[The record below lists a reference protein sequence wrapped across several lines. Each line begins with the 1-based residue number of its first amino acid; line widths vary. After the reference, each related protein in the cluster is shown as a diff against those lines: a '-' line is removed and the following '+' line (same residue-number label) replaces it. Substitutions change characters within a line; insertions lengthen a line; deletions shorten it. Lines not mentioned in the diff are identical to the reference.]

1 MQVIGKMKQLLGSHG
16 DVDTEKV
23 TGAITV
29 LTELSVLNI
38 AEVNKAS
45 EGGGLYVAR
54 DGEILET
61 YDSYAEGR
69 AAFKIVPTGLRTKFN
84 NTPLVASFV
93 KSKGTWV
100 GALID
105 IPERIFKNYKKA
117 YGHGGFNEQYVEI
130 FCGENH
136 GRDITGFGLN
146 HLLHPDDITE
156 EIDGDTPE
164 LIDQIS
170 NLKNALDKAEKCLLD
185 KSMNKSKRKKA
196 EEKVANL
203 KKQIASLKN
212 KAQITKDVVES
223 EDHDIDTAVSEEQHV
238 EEVIEVTISTEV
250 STIDEPVVEND
261 EHLEEIKHET
271 DAEDTND
278 TEDAEVNIN
287 NIEESS
293 DNQTDVTDKVEEIS
307 ENTEATTEPEQ
318 ATEPETE
325 PETEPAQEEV
335 PEDTRQ
341 AIDRLKAIR
350 QSTRART
357 KASDKANTEVE
368 EKPADVEIAEQP
380 ESTEDKPSETAVAEQ
395 EPVKPNKPT
404 RTIDKATE
412 NEMWAEIGEDV
423 SDRELEL
430 KSEFVTELYNKLMD
444 KENWA
449 KDNGKWLL
457 EYIKGLVICIDNYRK
472 LRKKDNNG
480 YVLSDGGKKMLFNT
494 GLIDTYGNF
503 IYIIDHTAS
512 TRTPFEKRVLTI
524 VKSKSSLLD
533 EGFTLDK
540 IKVMPK
546 RFKFVSD
553 NRDLVFNSTM
563 DEFDIIDTEHL
574 NHIIN
579 ERRSRFPEKYAN
591 ESCKNLADKIKISIE
606 QAIEMQEVNYKYIVP
621 MYNLATQEIE
631 FLIPMHLDTTYDQ
644 KPELCIIV
652 AKKNGLWKI
661 FTIISSDLAYSNAR
675 LISKVCTTWLD

>member
-69 AAFKIVPTGLRTKFN
+69 ATFKIVPTGLRTKFN

-156 EIDGDTPE
+156 EINGDTPE

-203 KKQIASLKN
+203 KKQIASLEN
-212 KAQITKDVVES
+212 KAQIIKDNVVES

-261 EHLEEIKHET
+261 EHLEEIKDET
-271 DAEDTND
+271 ENDDDTEDTN
-278 TEDAEVNIN
+278 VNIN

-293 DNQTDVTDKVEEIS
+293 DNQTDVIDNVEEIS
-307 ENTEATTEPEQ
+307 ENTEAATEQEQEPEP
-318 ATEPETE
+318 EP
-325 PETEPAQEEV
+325 V

-350 QSTRART
+350 QRTRVRG
-357 KASDKANTEVE
+357 KVSVKANDEAE
-368 EKPADVEIAEQP
+368 EKTADVEVVEQP
-380 ESTEDKPSETAVAEQ
+380 DSNEDKPSETVVAET
-395 EPVKPNKPT
+395 EPIKVTKQT

-423 SDRELEL
+423 SDKELEL

-472 LRKKDNNG
+472 LRRKDNNG

-503 IYIIDHTAS
+503 IYVIDHTAS
-512 TRTPFEKRVLTI
+512 TRTNFEKRVLTI

-563 DEFDIIDTEHL
+563 DEFDLIDTEHL

-631 FLIPMHLDTTYDQ
+631 FLIPMHLDTTYGQ

-675 LISKVCTTWLD
+675 LISKVCTTWSD

>member
-69 AAFKIVPTGLRTKFN
+69 ATFKIVPTGLRTKFN

-156 EIDGDTPE
+156 EINGDTPE

-203 KKQIASLKN
+203 KKQIASLEN
-212 KAQITKDVVES
+212 KAQIIKDNVVES

-261 EHLEEIKHET
+261 EHLEEIKDET
-271 DAEDTND
+271 ENDDDTEDTN
-278 TEDAEVNIN
+278 VNIN

-293 DNQTDVTDKVEEIS
+293 DNQTDVIDNVEEIS
-307 ENTEATTEPEQ
+307 ENTEAATEQEQ
-318 ATEPETE
+318 EPETE
-325 PETEPAQEEV
+325 PV

-350 QSTRART
+350 QRTRVRG
-357 KASDKANTEVE
+357 KVSVKANDEAE
-368 EKPADVEIAEQP
+368 EKTADVEVAEQP
-380 ESTEDKPSETAVAEQ
+380 DSNEDKPSETVVAEH
-395 EPVKPNKPT
+395 EPIKVTKQT

-423 SDRELEL
+423 SDKELEL

-503 IYIIDHTAS
+503 IYVIDHTAS
-512 TRTPFEKRVLTI
+512 TRTNFEKRVLTI

-563 DEFDIIDTEHL
+563 DEFDLIDTEHL

-631 FLIPMHLDTTYDQ
+631 FLIPMHLDTTYGQ

-675 LISKVCTTWLD
+675 LISKVHTTWSD

>member
-69 AAFKIVPTGLRTKFN
+69 ATFKIVPTGLRTKFN

-156 EIDGDTPE
+156 EINGDTPE

-203 KKQIASLKN
+203 KKQIASLEN
-212 KAQITKDVVES
+212 KAQIIKDNVVES

-238 EEVIEVTISTEV
+238 EELIEVTISTEV

-261 EHLEEIKHET
+261 EHLEEIKDET
-271 DAEDTND
+271 ENDDDTEDTN
-278 TEDAEVNIN
+278 VNIN

-293 DNQTDVTDKVEEIS
+293 DNQTDVIDNVEEIS
-307 ENTEATTEPEQ
+307 ENTEAATEQEQ
-318 ATEPETE
+318 EPETE
-325 PETEPAQEEV
+325 PV

-350 QSTRART
+350 QRT
-357 KASDKANTEVE
+357 KVRGKVSVKANDEAE
-368 EKPADVEIAEQP
+368 EKTADVEVAEQP
-380 ESTEDKPSETAVAEQ
+380 DSNEDKPSETVVAEH
-395 EPVKPNKPT
+395 EPIKVTKQT

-423 SDRELEL
+423 SDKELEL

-563 DEFDIIDTEHL
+563 DEFDLIDTEHL

-631 FLIPMHLDTTYDQ
+631 FLIPMHLDTTYGQ

-675 LISKVCTTWLD
+675 LISKVHTTWSD

>member
-69 AAFKIVPTGLRTKFN
+69 ATFKIVPTGLRTKFN

-146 HLLHPDDITE
+146 HLLHPDAITE
-156 EIDGDTPE
+156 EINGDTPE

-203 KKQIASLKN
+203 KKQIASLEN
-212 KAQITKDVVES
+212 KAQIIKDNVVES

-238 EEVIEVTISTEV
+238 EELIEVTISTEV

-261 EHLEEIKHET
+261 EHLEEIKDET
-271 DAEDTND
+271 DADD
-278 TEDAEVNIN
+278 TEYAEDADDTDDAEVNIN

-293 DNQTDVTDKVEEIS
+293 DNQTDVIDNVEEIS
-307 ENTEATTEPEQ
+307 ENTEANTEQ
-318 ATEPETE
+318 EPETE
-325 PETEPAQEEV
+325 PV

-350 QSTRART
+350 QRTRVRG
-357 KASDKANTEVE
+357 KVGVKANDEAE
-368 EKPADVEIAEQP
+368 EKTADVEVVEQP
-380 ESTEDKPSETAVAEQ
+380 DNNEDKPSETVVAEP
-395 EPVKPNKPT
+395 EPIKVTKPT

-412 NEMWAEIGEDV
+412 NEMWSEIGEDV
-423 SDRELEL
+423 SDKELEL

-472 LRKKDNNG
+472 LRRKDNNG

-503 IYIIDHTAS
+503 IYVIDHTAS
-512 TRTPFEKRVLTI
+512 TRANFERRVLTI

-563 DEFDIIDTEHL
+563 DEFDLIDTEHL

-631 FLIPMHLDTTYDQ
+631 FLIPMHLDTTYGQ

-675 LISKVCTTWLD
+675 LISKVCTTWSD

>member
-69 AAFKIVPTGLRTKFN
+69 ATFKIVPTGLRTKFN

-156 EIDGDTPE
+156 EIKGDTPE

-203 KKQIASLKN
+203 KKQIASLEN
-212 KAQITKDVVES
+212 KAQIIKDNVVES

-261 EHLEEIKHET
+261 EHLEEIKDE
-271 DAEDTND
+271 AENTEYADD
-278 TEDAEVNIN
+278 TEDTDDTDVNIN

-293 DNQTDVTDKVEEIS
+293 DNQTDVIDSVEEIS
-307 ENTEATTEPEQ
+307 ENTEATTEQ
-318 ATEPETE
+318 EPETE
-325 PETEPAQEEV
+325 PV

-350 QSTRART
+350 QRTRVRG
-357 KASDKANTEVE
+357 KVDIKDANEAE
-368 EKPADVEIAEQP
+368 EKTTDVEVAEQP
-380 ESTEDKPSETAVAEQ
+380 DSNEDKPSETVVAES
-395 EPVKPNKPT
+395 EPVKMTKPI

-423 SDRELEL
+423 SDKELEL

-472 LRKKDNNG
+472 LRRKDNNG

-503 IYIIDHTAS
+503 IYVIDHTAS
-512 TRTPFEKRVLTI
+512 TRTNFEKRVLTI

-563 DEFDIIDTEHL
+563 DEFDLIDTEHL

-631 FLIPMHLDTTYDQ
+631 FLIPMHLDTTYGQ

>member
-69 AAFKIVPTGLRTKFN
+69 ATFKIVPTGLRTKFN

-156 EIDGDTPE
+156 EINGDTPE

-203 KKQIASLKN
+203 KKQIASLEN
-212 KAQITKDVVES
+212 KAQIIKDNVVES

-261 EHLEEIKHET
+261 EHLEEIKDET
-271 DAEDTND
+271 ENDDDTEDTN
-278 TEDAEVNIN
+278 VNIN

-293 DNQTDVTDKVEEIS
+293 DNQTDVIDNVEEIS
-307 ENTEATTEPEQ
+307 ENTEAATEQEQ
-318 ATEPETE
+318 EPETE
-325 PETEPAQEEV
+325 PV

-350 QSTRART
+350 QRTRVRG
-357 KASDKANTEVE
+357 KVSVKANDEAE
-368 EKPADVEIAEQP
+368 EKTADVEVAEQP
-380 ESTEDKPSETAVAEQ
+380 DSNEDKPSETVVAEH
-395 EPVKPNKPT
+395 EPIKVTKQT

-423 SDRELEL
+423 SDKELEL

-472 LRKKDNNG
+472 LRRKDNNG

-503 IYIIDHTAS
+503 IYVIDHTAS
-512 TRTPFEKRVLTI
+512 TRTNFEKRVLTI

-563 DEFDIIDTEHL
+563 DEFDLIDTEHL

-631 FLIPMHLDTTYDQ
+631 FLIPMHLDTTYGQ

-675 LISKVCTTWLD
+675 LISKVHTTWSD

>member
-69 AAFKIVPTGLRTKFN
+69 ATFKIVPTGLRTKFN

-156 EIDGDTPE
+156 ETNGDTPE

-203 KKQIASLKN
+203 KKQIASLEN
-212 KAQITKDVVES
+212 KAQIINGNVVES

-238 EEVIEVTISTEV
+238 EEVIDVTISTEV

-261 EHLEEIKHET
+261 EHLEEIKDET
-271 DAEDTND
+271 ENDDD

-293 DNQTDVTDKVEEIS
+293 DNQTDVIGKVEEIS
-307 ENTEATTEPEQ
+307 ENTEATTEPVPEPIS
-318 ATEPETE
+318 EPEPE
-325 PETEPAQEEV
+325 PEPE

-357 KASDKANTEVE
+357 KASDKVE
-368 EKPADVEIAEQP
+368 EKTADVETAEQP
-380 ESTEDKPSETAVAEQ
+380 ESTEDKSSETVVVEQ
-395 EPVKPNKPT
+395 EHVKPTKPT

-423 SDRELEL
+423 SDKELEL

-472 LRKKDNNG
+472 LRRKDNNG

-503 IYIIDHTAS
+503 IYVIDHTAS
-512 TRTPFEKRVLTI
+512 TRTNFEKRVLTI

-563 DEFDIIDTEHL
+563 DEFDLIDTEHL

-631 FLIPMHLDTTYDQ
+631 FLIPMHLDTTYGQ

-675 LISKVCTTWLD
+675 LISKVCTTWLN

>member
-69 AAFKIVPTGLRTKFN
+69 ATFKIVPTGLRTKFN

-117 YGHGGFNEQYVEI
+117 YGHGGFNDQYVEI

-156 EIDGDTPE
+156 EINGDTPE

-203 KKQIASLKN
+203 KKQIASLEN
-212 KAQITKDVVES
+212 KAQIIKDTVVES

-261 EHLEEIKHET
+261 EHLEEIKDET
-271 DAEDTND
+271 GAEFTED
-278 TEDAEVNIN
+278 TEDAEDAEDTDVNIN

-293 DNQTDVTDKVEEIS
+293 DNQTDVIDNVEEIS
-307 ENTEATTEPEQ
+307 ENTEATTE
-318 ATEPETE
+318 TEPEAE
-325 PETEPAQEEV
+325 PV

-350 QSTRART
+350 QRTRVRG
-357 KASDKANTEVE
+357 KVGVKANDEAE
-368 EKPADVEIAEQP
+368 EKTADVEVVEQP
-380 ESTEDKPSETAVAEQ
+380 DSNEDKPSETVVAEP
-395 EPVKPNKPT
+395 EPIKVTKPT
-404 RTIDKATE
+404 KTIDKATE

-423 SDRELEL
+423 SDKELEL

-472 LRKKDNNG
+472 LRRKDNNG

-503 IYIIDHTAS
+503 IYVIDHTAS
-512 TRTPFEKRVLTI
+512 TRTNFEKRVLTI

-563 DEFDIIDTEHL
+563 DEFDLIDTEHL

-631 FLIPMHLDTTYDQ
+631 FLIPMHLDTTYGQ

>member
-69 AAFKIVPTGLRTKFN
+69 ATFKIVPTGLRTKFN

-146 HLLHPDDITE
+146 HLLHPDATTE
-156 EIDGDTPE
+156 AEDTTPE
-164 LIDQIS
+164 VIDEIS

-203 KKQIASLKN
+203 KKQIASLEN
-212 KAQITKDVVES
+212 KAQIIKDVVES

-250 STIDEPVVEND
+250 STTEEPIVEND
-261 EHLEEIKHET
+261 EHLEEIKNEA
-271 DAEDTND
+271 DAEDTD
-278 TEDAEVNIN
+278 DAEVNIN

-293 DNQTDVTDKVEEIS
+293 DNQTDVTGKVEEII
-307 ENTEATTEPEQ
+307 ENTEATEDTEAVTEPVTEPE
-318 ATEPETE
+318 
-325 PETEPAQEEV
+325 QEEV

-350 QSTRART
+350 QSTRARSKVST
-357 KASDKANTEVE
+357 KEE
-368 EKPADVEIAEQP
+368 EKTADVETVEQP
-380 ESTEDKPSETAVAEQ
+380 DSTEDKPSETVVAEP
-395 EPVKPNKPT
+395 EPIKPTKPT

-423 SDRELEL
+423 SDKELEL

-563 DEFDIIDTEHL
+563 DEFDLIDTEHL

-631 FLIPMHLDTTYDQ
+631 FLIPMHLDTTYGQ

-675 LISKVCTTWLD
+675 LISKVCTTWSD

>member
-69 AAFKIVPTGLRTKFN
+69 ATFKIVPTGLRTKFN

-156 EIDGDTPE
+156 EINGDTPE

-203 KKQIASLKN
+203 KKQIASLEN
-212 KAQITKDVVES
+212 KAQIIKDNVVES

-238 EEVIEVTISTEV
+238 EELIEVTISTEV

-261 EHLEEIKHET
+261 EHLEEIKDET
-271 DAEDTND
+271 ENDDDTEDTN
-278 TEDAEVNIN
+278 VNIN

-293 DNQTDVTDKVEEIS
+293 DNQTDVIDNVEEIS
-307 ENTEATTEPEQ
+307 ENTEAATEQEQ
-318 ATEPETE
+318 EPETE
-325 PETEPAQEEV
+325 PV

-350 QSTRART
+350 QRT
-357 KASDKANTEVE
+357 KVRGKVSVKANDEAE
-368 EKPADVEIAEQP
+368 EKTADVEVAEQP
-380 ESTEDKPSETAVAEQ
+380 DSNEDKPSETVVAEH
-395 EPVKPNKPT
+395 EPIKVTKQT

-423 SDRELEL
+423 SDKELEL

-472 LRKKDNNG
+472 LRRKDNNG

-563 DEFDIIDTEHL
+563 DEFDLIDTEHL

-631 FLIPMHLDTTYDQ
+631 FLIPMHLDTTYGQ

-675 LISKVCTTWLD
+675 LISKVHTTWSD

>member
-69 AAFKIVPTGLRTKFN
+69 ATFKIVPTGLRTKFN

-203 KKQIASLKN
+203 KKQIASLEN
-212 KAQITKDVVES
+212 KAQIIKGNVVES

-261 EHLEEIKHET
+261 EHLEEIKDET
-271 DAEDTND
+271 DADD
-278 TEDAEVNIN
+278 TEYAEDADDTDDAEVNIN

-293 DNQTDVTDKVEEIS
+293 DNQTDVIDNVEEIS
-307 ENTEATTEPEQ
+307 ENTEA
-318 ATEPETE
+318 ATKQEPETE
-325 PETEPAQEEV
+325 PV

-350 QSTRART
+350 QRTRVRG
-357 KASDKANTEVE
+357 KVDIKGANEVE
-368 EKPADVEIAEQP
+368 EKAADVEVVEQP
-380 ESTEDKPSETAVAEQ
+380 DSNEDKPSETVAT
-395 EPVKPNKPT
+395 EPEPIKTTKPIK
-404 RTIDKATE
+404 TIDKATE

-423 SDRELEL
+423 SDKELEL

-472 LRKKDNNG
+472 LRRKDNNG

-512 TRTPFEKRVLTI
+512 TRTTFEKRVLTI

-533 EGFTLDK
+533 EGFTLEK

-563 DEFDIIDTEHL
+563 DEFDLIDTEHL

-631 FLIPMHLDTTYDQ
+631 FLIPMHLDTTYGQ

-675 LISKVCTTWLD
+675 LISKVCTTWSD